1 MCPVISLVSYLLTK
15 TPTEGPL
22 FRFKDGHPLT
32 SSQRVEAAA
41 VIEALQK
48 VGIDQS
54 RYCGH
59 SYRNGAAMTA
69 AKREC
74 PIKCHQYPRVASR
87 PLPYGKRLCGTGG
100 IRIPKTCSEGKS
112 DGNVSGSGT
121 RKGDTHDR
129 SGRCVA

>member
-1 MCPVISLVSYLLTK
+1 MCPVISLINYLLTK
-15 TPTEGPL
+15 TTTEGPL
-22 FRFKDGHPLT
+22 FRFKDGHSLT
-32 SSQRVEAAA
+32 RQCVEEVA
-41 VIEALQK
+41 VKEVLQK

-59 SYRNGAAMTA
+59 SYRIGAAMMA

-74 PIKCHQYPRVASR
+74 PSECHQYPRVVSSS
-87 PLPYGKRLCGTGG
+87 LSYGKQLHGIGG
-100 IRIPKTCSEGKS
+100 ICILKTCSEGKS

-121 RKGDTHDR
+121 QKGGDTCDR